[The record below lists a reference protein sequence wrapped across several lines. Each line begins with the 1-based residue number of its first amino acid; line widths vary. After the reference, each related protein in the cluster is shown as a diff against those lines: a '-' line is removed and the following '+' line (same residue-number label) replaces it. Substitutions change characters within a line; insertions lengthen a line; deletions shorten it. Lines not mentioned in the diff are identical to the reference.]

1 MAADASDNI
10 NAGGGTEA
18 PDERR
23 AAGRP
28 RPSVTIDLTAEE
40 ITPAAAKPAEGD
52 ASAGD
57 TGHGADNDAADAG
70 DPKPSGAPFNF
81 GSVFAADG
89 GLRRSLIAGV
99 IGGVVAL
106 VVVLLLQ
113 SVGILPAPGRAAAER
128 ASQQAKAANQ
138 AAATLDQRLAKVE
151 AATGTL
157 SGLQQDIAALSDK
170 VASLDA
176 LRPAIASRGDVET
189 VSTGLA
195 ALTKR
200 LDDAP
205 KAATR
210 DDLDA
215 VAQRVGRLEA
225 ADAAGSDGQGASA
238 AALSSLTTQLNQ
250 AQAELRALADKVA
263 TADAHPLSAGEDAV
277 RAMAIA
283 SLRRAA
289 AESKPF
295 VADVDTIANLGL
307 DNGDM
312 AVVRTLA
319 AKGVPT
325 TAELTGG
332 FPDVAE
338 AILAASRATDA
349 NANILQRAWTNLSGL
364 VQVRPVGPVAGD
376 DPGAIVS
383 RMSDD
388 VAKGNFAA
396 ALAERRSLPQAGQD
410 ASADWAAKAG
420 DRDVLDRAVDRIAE
434 AATAKSG

>member
-1 MAADASDNI
+1 M
-10 NAGGGTEA
+10 
-18 PDERR
+18 
-23 AAGRP
+23 
-28 RPSVTIDLTAEE
+28 
-40 ITPAAAKPAEGD
+40 
-52 ASAGD
+52 
-57 TGHGADNDAADAG
+57 
-70 DPKPSGAPFNF
+70 
-81 GSVFAADG
+81 
-89 GLRRSLIAGV
+89 

-138 AAATLDQRLAKVE
+138 AAAALDQRLAKVE

-157 SGLQQDIAALSDK
+157 SGLQRDIAALSDK

-238 AALSSLTTQLNQ
+238 AALSSLTTQLSQ
-250 AQAELRALADKVA
+250 AQAELRTLSDKVA
-263 TADAHPLSAGEDAV
+263 TADARPLSAGEDAV

-289 AESKPF
+289 AENKPF

-319 AKGVPT
+319 VKGVPT
-325 TAELTGG
+325 TAELTAG

-349 NANILQRAWTNLSGL
+349 NANILQRAWTSLSGL

-388 VAKGNFAA
+388 VAKGNLAA